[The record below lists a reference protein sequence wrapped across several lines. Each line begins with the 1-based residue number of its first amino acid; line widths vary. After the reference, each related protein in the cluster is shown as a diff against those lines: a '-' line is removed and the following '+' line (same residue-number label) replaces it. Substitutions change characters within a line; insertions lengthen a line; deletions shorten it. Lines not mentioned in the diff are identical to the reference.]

1 MAKRLLVV
9 DDEAKLLRAV
19 AVTLRG
25 EGYEVT
31 TARGGAEALVRINE
45 AVPDLVVSDIR
56 MPGMDGYKLARALR
70 ANPRTNLI
78 PVIFLTAKDERR
90 DRIEGIRA
98 GVDAYLVKPFDP
110 EELLAV
116 VANILGRVERTSAEL
131 ARLVNTAAGDDPPA
145 SDEFAP
151 GEDFTEAEA
160 RVARLVAEGLSNKE
174 IAAEL
179 GVSVRTVEG
188 HVSNILSKKGWGNRV
203 EIARHVLNQLRIK
216 N

>member
-1 MAKRLLVV
+1 M
-9 DDEAKLLRAV
+9 
-19 AVTLRG
+19 
-25 EGYEVT
+25 
-31 TARGGAEALVRINE
+31 RINE
-45 AVPDLVVSDIR
+45 AVPDLIVSDIR

-131 ARLVNTAAGDDPPA
+131 ARLVNTATGDEPSPP
-145 SDEFAP
+145 DDLAP
-151 GEDFTEAEA
+151 VEDFTEAEA
-160 RVARLVAEGLSNKE
+160 RVARLVARGLSNKE

-188 HVSNILSKKGWGNRV
+188 HVSNILSKKGWANRV
-203 EIARHVLNQLRIK
+203 EIARHVLGRGENG
-216 N
+216 

>member
-19 AVTLRG
+19 AVTLRE

-31 TARGGAEALVRINE
+31 TARSGAEALVAISVG
-45 AVPDLVVSDIR
+45 VPDLIISDIR
-56 MPGMDGYKLARALR
+56 MPRMDGYQFARALR
-70 ANPRTNLI
+70 SNPRTELI
-78 PVIFLTAKDERR
+78 PVIFLTAKGERK
-90 DRIEGIRA
+90 DRIAGIRT

-116 VANILGRVERTSAEL
+116 VSNLLGRVERTGAEL
-131 ARLVNTAAGDDPPA
+131 ARLVSNAKGVEHTASQFTPD
-145 SDEFAP
+145 
-151 GEDFTEAEA
+151 EDFTESEA

-179 GVSVRTVEG
+179 GSSVRTIEG
-188 HVSNILSKKGWGNRV
+188 HVSNILSKKGWSNRV
-203 EIARHVLNQLRIK
+203 EIARHVFGRGTSG
-216 N
+216 